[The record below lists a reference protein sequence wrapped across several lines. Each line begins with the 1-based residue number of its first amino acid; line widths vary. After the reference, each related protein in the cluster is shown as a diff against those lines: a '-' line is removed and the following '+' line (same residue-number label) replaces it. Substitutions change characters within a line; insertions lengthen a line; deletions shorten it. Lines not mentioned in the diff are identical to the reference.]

1 MTKWLFMASNNEG
14 AENVWDFHVIE
25 CDYDKALE
33 YCMAKAKKYIAEEEP
48 YEAPE
53 DNEFYPLD
61 RGDFYGGF
69 YIQYSDHHVA
79 FFVVQFEEIA
89 GVSAVS
95 GRPVQDVIDEAETE
109 YQNWLA
115 ENGAGEDDESA

>member
-1 MTKWLFMASNNEG
+1 MTKWLFMASSNEG
-14 AENVWDFHVIE
+14 AENVWDLHIIE

-61 RGDFYGGF
+61 RGGF

-79 FFVVQFEEIA
+79 FFVVKFEEVA
-89 GVSAVS
+89 RAAAVYDCS
-95 GRPVQDVIDEAETE
+95 LQDVIDEAETE

-115 ENGAGEDDESA
+115 ENGAAEDDESA